1 MPTIKVEYTTS
12 PTHGEVVRIKVVYKQ
27 EEDSAAFAQVMQIEE
42 ALQKPADAE
51 GTEKGLGLSP
61 ITTKDSKDGE
71 YYYLIDCGSAQHN
84 QVQEFLSELLSTTV
98 SAYQVKFVSQHT
110 VTPVPQFVD
119 SLVQRHIKTRRE
131 QEIEEQQ
138 AKLNDA
144 VAKAIAIDPKF
155 NVVLESNHVILSMP
169 KFPANFTSEV
179 RSNLTTRLKQGFKT
193 TFKFESLVIEENK
206 GERINTFR
214 SKLPAELSEAEKI
227 RAARKILEFACEN
240 TKNTLQKSK
249 QKLLQH
255 RLPQHQHMLLEH
267 SKLQRLTQNL
277 HLRQEL
283 AQKIKQRKDG
293 CLSFGSRVVFVDYLW
308 N

>member
-27 EEDSAAFAQVMQIEE
+27 EEAGAALAQVMQIEQ

-71 YYYLIDCGSAQHN
+71 YYYLIDCGPAQHN
-84 QVQEFLSELLSTTV
+84 EVQEFLSSLLPGTTI
-98 SAYQVKFVSQHT
+98 SAAPATFVSQHT

-138 AKLNDA
+138 AELNDA

-155 NVVLESNHVILSMP
+155 NVVLESNHVTLSMP
-169 KFPANFTSEV
+169 KFPSNFTSEV
-179 RSNLTTRLKQGFKT
+179 RSNLTTRLIQGFKT

-206 GERINTFR
+206 DERINTFR
-214 SKLPAELSEAEKI
+214 SKLPAELSDAGKI
-227 RAARKILEFACEN
+227 RAARKILEFACEKYQKYIAEEQAKTAAAPASTTPAYARAQQTPAPN
-240 TKNTLQKSK
+240 QEPAPAAGAGAKDKTKKGWMP
-249 QKLLQH
+249 KL
-255 RLPQHQHMLLEH
+255 
-267 SKLQRLTQNL
+267 
-277 HLRQEL
+277 
-283 AQKIKQRKDG
+283 
-293 CLSFGSRVVFVDYLW
+293 W
-308 N
+308 